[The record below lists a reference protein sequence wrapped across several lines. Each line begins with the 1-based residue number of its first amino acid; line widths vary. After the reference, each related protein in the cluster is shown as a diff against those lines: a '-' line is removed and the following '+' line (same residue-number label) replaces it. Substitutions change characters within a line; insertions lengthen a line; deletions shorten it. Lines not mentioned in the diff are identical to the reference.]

1 MADEQKIYVPKC
13 SAKQITFASGKT
25 IIKLGIHA
33 DTMIAF
39 LKANQNAKGYVNLGI
54 SYRKET
60 GQYGDTHSVWLD
72 TWQPDKVTERT
83 QPATVAPKAAPQ
95 PDKGDDVPF

>member
-25 IIKLGIHA
+25 ILKLGIHA
-33 DTMIAF
+33 ETMIAF

-54 SYRKET
+54 SSRRET

-72 TWQPDKVTERT
+72 TWQPGDKPTERT
-83 QPATVAPKAAPQ
+83 HPATAAPKSEKA
-95 PDKGDDVPF
+95 DDDSVPF